1 MTRRRRLTPLVAI
14 FGSAVATLDGAIV
27 NVAPRSRQQRVI
39 LTGTR
44 ARLSHLAVS
53 TCVGGDGRL
62 SSTGVGGRSG
72 RERQIVGFDN
82 LSIERKGHMSLSD
95 PVLTGP
101 QAGRTVTYGHGS
113 TAELKLAGEKSG
125 GDWAVVEWRV
135 RAGDDPPIHT
145 HTREDETIYVLDG
158 AITAFV
164 GDERIEV
171 EAGSYAALPKDVPHG
186 LTVRGEEARLL
197 VTLAPAG
204 AEYFLVPRDENDAD
218 PARFGLIVQ
227 GPAMAA

>member
-1 MTRRRRLTPLVAI
+1 
-14 FGSAVATLDGAIV
+14 
-27 NVAPRSRQQRVI
+27 
-39 LTGTR
+39 
-44 ARLSHLAVS
+44 
-53 TCVGGDGRL
+53 
-62 SSTGVGGRSG
+62 
-72 RERQIVGFDN
+72 
-82 LSIERKGHMSLSD
+82 MSLSD

-101 QAGRTVTYGHGS
+101 EAGRTVTYGHGS
-113 TAELKLAGEKSG
+113 TAELKIVGEQSG

-145 HTREDETIYVLDG
+145 HTREDETIYVLEG

-186 LTVRGEEARLL
+186 LTVHGDEARLL

-204 AEYFLVPRDENDAD
+204 AEYFLVPRDESDAD

-227 GPAMAA
+227 DRAAAA

>member
-1 MTRRRRLTPLVAI
+1 MLAARGPFMEVVTRSKEQTMA
-14 FGSAVATLDGAIV
+14 LD
-27 NVAPRSRQQRVI
+27 
-39 LTGTR
+39 
-44 ARLSHLAVS
+44 
-53 TCVGGDGRL
+53 
-62 SSTGVGGRSG
+62 
-72 RERQIVGFDN
+72 E
-82 LSIERKGHMSLSD
+82 
-95 PVLTGP
+95 PVLSGP
-101 QAGRTVTYGHGS
+101 GAGRTVTHGGGTS
-113 TAELKLAGEKSG
+113 TELKLAGEESG

-164 GDERIEV
+164 GDEQIEV

-186 LTVRGEEARLL
+186 LTVHGVEARLL
-197 VTLAPAG
+197 VPLEPAG

-227 GPAMAA
+227 EPALGI

>member
-1 MTRRRRLTPLVAI
+1 MRREW
-14 FGSAVATLDGAIV
+14 
-27 NVAPRSRQQRVI
+27 Q
-39 LTGTR
+39 
-44 ARLSHLAVS
+44 
-53 TCVGGDGRL
+53 
-62 SSTGVGGRSG
+62 
-72 RERQIVGFDN
+72 
-82 LSIERKGHMSLSD
+82 MSLSN

-101 QAGRTVTYGHGS
+101 SGGRTVESGHGTS
-113 TAELKLAGEKSG
+113 AELKIAGEESG

-186 LTVRGEEARLL
+186 LTVRGDEARLL

-227 GPAMAA
+227 GTALAA